1 MDNFRYQNTTEV
13 VFGKGQTAL
22 LPQLLKEYAPANP
35 KILLTYGGGSIK
47 SNGAYDQVK
56 SALAGFDLLEFGGIE
71 PNPQYSTLMKAV
83 EIVKAEGVNFLLAV
97 GGGSTLDGT
106 KFIAAASKLDCAD
119 PWDAILEKQNP
130 VTDAVPLADVITL
143 PATGS
148 ETNGFAVISK
158 KEETKKLAFWSKAVF
173 PKFSIIDPSFTFTL
187 PPRQTANGIADTFVH
202 VVEQYVTHP
211 QDCPLQDR
219 QAEAILLAL
228 VEAAPRVLANP
239 NDYQARANIFWM
251 ATQALNGWL
260 NVGTVQCWAIH
271 AIGHELTAQVG
282 VDHGR
287 SLALV
292 LPGMWRQQRQEKGEK
307 IAQLGRRV
315 FGIAGD
321 NLDEVIDA
329 TIARTIAF
337 FESLGIHATRREY
350 GVTDAVIG
358 AVAEM
363 IASRGVKIGDRGNI
377 GKQEII
383 EILNLCD

>member
-1 MDNFRYQNTTEV
+1 MENFRYQNTTEV

-22 LPQLLKEYAPANP
+22 LPQLLKEYAPAQP

-47 SNGAYDQVK
+47 SNGAYDQIK

-83 EIVKAEGVNFLLAV
+83 EIVKAEGVNFLLAA

-119 PWDAILEKQNP
+119 PWDAILEKQTP
-130 VTDAVPLADVITL
+130 ITDAVPLADVITL

-239 NDYQARANIFWM
+239 NDYQSRANIFWM

-350 GVTDAVIG
+350 GVTDAVIA

-363 IASRGVKIGDRGNI
+363 IASRGVKIGDRANI
-377 GKQEII
+377 GKQEIV

>member
-1 MDNFRYQNTTEV
+1 MENFRYQNTTEV

-119 PWDAILEKQNP
+119 PWDAILEKQTP